1 MSTNDD
7 SASRRGRR
15 ADQGD
20 RRGPATQDRDERWAQ
35 SSSHERSVADL
46 YQDQPGRDTQQ
57 QQRGGY
63 SNFNRHA
70 YSNQPDPAL
79 PQPQDYYQDQRND
92 SVRYAEPSGGA
103 YTPPPPPYEPEPPH
117 PGFQDSGRND
127 LFARESGASA
137 YGHNPHGPQGASY
150 QGDPYEQNRGQ
161 QPITPASNRRDDPQ
175 YPQREAPS
183 PADDY
188 DRDFPARSAQEAQS
202 SRFFLPD
209 DESHQQRASQADRGY
224 TTPPS
229 PPPPQY
235 AGNAYPPQDN
245 YDTHFEDGW
254 ADEHALR
261 EDGGS
266 GMHHDLAAQENEL
279 DEDFF
284 ADEDELENDH
294 IPAPKR
300 SRKRLMFA
308 VLAMAMAV
316 GGGGA
321 YFYKSLKG
329 GSGEESATPFIRA
342 DNRPLKEL
350 PGNPGGK
357 QFPNGEKT
365 IYDRLTPDGQQIQAA
380 AYAPPAPETPPAVQP
395 AQGNS
400 LEERIDEALRKA
412 QQAGDAP
419 QQPAQPMTRGSDQ
432 PTMVRSE
439 IYRPDGTRIDGGH
452 STGSSIADANNGQLP
467 PPFGTATQ
475 GTLPAQ
481 QPAAAP
487 FHTVPVPSSP
497 APQLAAAA
505 PAQRNAAAPAG
516 RSASL
521 TPAEPTATPSN
532 GFWVSLKS
540 APDEKAIQRDLTTLT
555 DKYKSVLGDVQLS
568 SKIADLGAK
577 GVTYRAVAGP
587 LGSRQEAMDLC
598 QKIKGVGGDK
608 ACFVTN

>member
-1 MSTNDD
+1 MSTNDN

-20 RRGPATQDRDERWAQ
+20 RRGPARQDRDERWDP
-35 SSSHERSVADL
+35 SSSRDRATPDP
-46 YQDQPGRDTQQ
+46 YQDQRGRDGQP
-57 QQRGGY
+57 QRGGY
-63 SNFNRHA
+63 SNFSRHA
-70 YSNQPDPAL
+70 QPGPAEPTL
-79 PQPQDYYQDQRND
+79 PQPQGYYQDPAQRSD
-92 SVRYAEPSGGA
+92 SPRYVEPATPA
-103 YTPPPPPYEPEPPH
+103 YTPPSPPYEPEPPH
-117 PGFQDSGRND
+117 LSFHDSGRDD
-127 LFARESGASA
+127 LFGRDSGSPAFGNNP
-137 YGHNPHGPQGASY
+137 YGAQGAGY
-150 QGDPYEQNRGQ
+150 QSDPYDQNRGQ
-161 QPITPASNRRDDPQ
+161 QQPASASNRREDPQ
-175 YPQREAPS
+175 YNQRETPAS
-183 PADDY
+183 PVDDY
-188 DRDFPARSAQEAQS
+188 DRNFPPRTAPEAQA

-209 DESHQQRASQADRGY
+209 EEPQKQRASQPDRGY
-224 TTPPS
+224 AAP

-235 AGNAYPPQDN
+235 ASNAYPPQDN
-245 YDTHFEDGW
+245 YDAHYEDNW
-254 ADEHALR
+254 ADEHAPH
-261 EDGGS
+261 DGERGA
-266 GMHHDLAAQENEL
+266 GHHELLPQENEL

-300 SRKRLMFA
+300 SRKRLMIA
-308 VLAMAMAV
+308 ALAGAMMV

-321 YFYKSLKG
+321 YYYKSLKG
-329 GSGEESATPFIRA
+329 GNEESATPYIRA

-380 AYAPPAPETPPAVQP
+380 AYTPSTPAAPPSAQP
-395 AQGNS
+395 APGNS

-412 QQAGDAP
+412 QQGGEAP
-419 QQPAQPMTRGSDQ
+419 QQPATQAARGPDQ
-432 PTMVRSE
+432 PTVVRSE
-439 IYRPDGTRIDGGH
+439 SYRPDGTRVDGGRPMVMP
-452 STGSSIADANNGQLP
+452 GIADVNAGQLP

-475 GTLPAQ
+475 AASPQPPAGT
-481 QPAAAP
+481 P
-487 FHTVPVPSSP
+487 FRTVPVPSSP

-505 PAQRNAAAPAG
+505 PAPAPRNAAPAG
-516 RSASL
+516 RSASI
-521 TPAEPTATPSN
+521 TPADPTATPSA

-555 DKYKSVLGDVQLS
+555 DKYKSVLGEVQVI
-568 SKIADLGAK
+568 SKIADLGAR

-587 LGSRQEAMDLC
+587 LSSRQEAMDLC

>member
-20 RRGPATQDRDERWAQ
+20 RRGPARQDRDERWEQ
-35 SSSHERSVADL
+35 SLSHERAVADL
-46 YQDQPGRDTQQ
+46 YQDQRGRDTQ

-63 SNFNRHA
+63 SNFSRHA
-70 YSNQPDPAL
+70 YPNQPDPTL
-79 PQPQDYYQDQRND
+79 PQPQGYYPDPVQRND
-92 SVRYAEPSGGA
+92 SARPAEPAGSA

-117 PGFQDSGRND
+117 LSFQGSGRDD

-137 YGHNPHGPQGASY
+137 YGHNPYGAQGAGY

-161 QPITPASNRRDDPQ
+161 QPITPASNRREEPQ
-175 YPQREAPS
+175 YQREAPS

-188 DRDFPARSAQEAQS
+188 DRNFQARSAQEAQA
-202 SRFFLPD
+202 SRFFLP
-209 DESHQQRASQADRGY
+209 EEEPHQQRASQADRGY
-224 TTPPS
+224 TAPPS

-235 AGNAYPPQDN
+235 PGNTYPPQDN
-245 YDTHFEDGW
+245 YDTHFEDSW

-261 EDGGS
+261 EDDGG
-266 GMHHDLAAQENEL
+266 GMNHDLVAQENEL

-284 ADEDELENDH
+284 ADEDELESDH

-308 VLAMAMAV
+308 MLAMAMAV

-380 AYAPPAPETPPAVQP
+380 AYAPPTPVAPPAVQA

-412 QQAGDAP
+412 QQASDAP
-419 QQPAQPMTRGSDQ
+419 QQPAQPATRGPDQ

-439 IYRPDGTRIDGGH
+439 SYRPDGTRVDGGRPTT
-452 STGSSIADANNGQLP
+452 SANADVNGGQLP

-475 GTLPAQ
+475 GTLSA

-497 APQLAAAA
+497 TAAAA
-505 PAQRNAAAPAG
+505 PAQRNATAPAG

-540 APDEKAIQRDLTTLT
+540 APDEKAIQRDLTMLT

-587 LGSRQEAMDLC
+587 LSSRQEAMDLC